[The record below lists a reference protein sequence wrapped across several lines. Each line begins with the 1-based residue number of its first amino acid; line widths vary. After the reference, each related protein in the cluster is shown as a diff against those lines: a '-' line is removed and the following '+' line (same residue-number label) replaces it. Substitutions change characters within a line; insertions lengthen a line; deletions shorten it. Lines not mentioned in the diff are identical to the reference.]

1 MPNLFL
7 YDANM
12 IKYKTLPLYEENT
25 LNFYVRTRKNPLK
38 FKEFYDDSAILRNVM
53 HAGNLWDTIKN
64 IFKKG
69 KKYTKQVIDY
79 VDNSPILQTVKDI
92 GFDVIKN
99 KYGVDPNDYYNTV
112 HDVTKAVVNDDTDI
126 RKTLTD
132 TTQSVLN
139 TTRKN
144 INDYFTQQKQN
155 PNSKVDY
162 KSMLKNYY
170 TDIMKTV
177 IPQEQKQTVQN
188 NYDLMANG
196 LELSGLCGMVDPK
209 LLNRNLI
216 KLLMVG
222 NKTASGNYTINKAFK
237 PILLKHGIKTLTFPK
252 TLVKIAD
259 AFKGNVPKTGESK
272 GRLYLGRGE
281 ESKTSKT
288 SEMSETSKGRLYL
301 GRGETSKK
309 SGSQNKIDRYNEIL
323 KKLGN

>member
-25 LNFYVRTRKNPLK
+25 LNFYVRSRKNPLK

-69 KKYTKQVIDY
+69 KKYTKKVIDY

-99 KYGVDPNDYYNTV
+99 KYNIDPNDYYNTV
-112 HDVTKAVVNDDTDI
+112 HDITKAVVNDDTDI

-144 INDYFTQQKQN
+144 INDYFTQQKTN
-155 PNSKVDY
+155 PNSKIDY
-162 KSMLKNYY
+162 KNMLKNYY

-177 IPQEQKQTVQN
+177 IPPEQKQTVQS

-252 TLVKIAD
+252 SLVKIAD
-259 AFKGNVPKTGESK
+259 AFKGKSVTSQNESK

-281 ESKTSKT
+281 ESKTSN
-288 SEMSETSKGRLYL
+288 
-301 GRGETSKK
+301 K
-309 SGSQNKIDRYNEIL
+309 SGSKNKIDRYNEIL
-323 KKLGN
+323 KKLK